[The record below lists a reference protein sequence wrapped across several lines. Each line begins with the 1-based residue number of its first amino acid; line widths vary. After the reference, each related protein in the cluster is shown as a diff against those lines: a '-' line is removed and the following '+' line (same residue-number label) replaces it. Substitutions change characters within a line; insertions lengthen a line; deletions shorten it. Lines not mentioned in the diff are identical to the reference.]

1 MNTSAAHTRRLGNL
15 IECTHG
21 NVEGIDGKI
30 SQDWIDLYKPHID
43 SEMPYRLMTPVYF
56 DSNKRFPVIVSLH
69 GEVAEGQ
76 ITGNNCT
83 TGTGLLLQSRDAPI
97 TYATYYVLAR
107 KPTVYGLQHTSGT
120 SKMSLQN
127 YRPLT

>member
-1 MNTSAAHTRRLGNL
+1 MNTSAVHTRRSGNL

-21 NVEGIDGKI
+21 NAEGVDGKI

-83 TGTGLLLQSRDAPI
+83 TGTDFLLKSRDTPI
-97 TYATYYVLAR
+97 TYATMCMPANQPFMGGNTPQEHPR
-107 KPTVYGLQHTSGT
+107 CHCRITSH
-120 SKMSLQN
+120 
-127 YRPLT
+127 